1 VPSHPSSEHELV
13 EQHLPLVGY
22 IVNEVLTRVPG
33 HVERDDLVSAGL
45 FGLVLAARAFEPSA
59 GVPFANY
66 ARTRIRGAVVDEL
79 RSADWAPRG
88 VRARNRTLMR
98 AEEQLTAQLGREPR
112 ADELAAVLGTSVDEV
127 TNARADQ
134 ARSLLSLEAF
144 DGALDEQLGDQR
156 GTPEDRLLHAERLA
170 VLRAAVEALPERLK
184 SVVRG
189 VFLDDQPMAEIAAEL
204 GVTESRVSQLRTEA
218 MTLLR
223 DGINSHLDP
232 ALVPEPARPGGV
244 VARRREAYYA
254 EVASRSAYA
263 MARHPLSQPVEQRVR
278 TTA

>member
-1 VPSHPSSEHELV
+1 VPSQSLSEDQLV

-22 IVNEVLTRVPG
+22 IVNEVLTRLPS

-45 FGLVLAARAFEPSA
+45 MGLVLAARAYDA
-59 GVPFANY
+59 ATGVPFPNY

-88 VRARNRTLMR
+88 MRARARTVTR
-98 AEEQLTAQLGREPR
+98 AEDQLTAQLGRLPR
-112 ADELAAVLGTSVDEV
+112 PDEVAAVLGATVDEV
-127 TNARADQ
+127 HSVRDDV
-134 ARSLLSLEAF
+134 ARSMLSLEAF
-144 DGALDEQLGDQR
+144 DGALDDQLSDEG
-156 GTPEDRLLHAERLA
+156 GTPEDRLLHTERLA
-170 VLRAAVEALPERLK
+170 VLRAAVNALPERLQT
-184 SVVRG
+184 VVRG
-189 VFLDDQPMAEIAAEL
+189 VFLEERSMGELAAEL
-204 GVTESRVSQLRTEA
+204 DVTESRVSQLRSEA
-218 MTLLR
+218 MALLR

-232 ALVPEPARPGGV
+232 ALVPKPERPGGA

-263 MARHPLSQPVEQRVR
+263 LTHRRPLSEQRVR